1 MRIRGVI
8 FTASQKGFVSV
19 KKAMIESGV
28 IVYGAGLFC
37 PRHSQDHS
45 PFGEQFYS
53 SVVWMER
60 IGGEDLV

>member
-1 MRIRGVI
+1 M
-8 FTASQKGFVSV
+8 

-28 IVYGAGLFC
+28 IVCGARLFC
-37 PRHSQDHS
+37 LRHSEDHS

-60 IGGEDLV
+60 VVGEDLV